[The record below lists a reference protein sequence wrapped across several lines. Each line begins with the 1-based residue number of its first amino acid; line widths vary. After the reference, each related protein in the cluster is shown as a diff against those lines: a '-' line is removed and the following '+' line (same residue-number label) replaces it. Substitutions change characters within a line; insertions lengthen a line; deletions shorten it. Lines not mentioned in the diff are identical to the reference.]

1 MLAWLDNERVTRWI
15 AIALAPVVVVCY
27 GAGFYSVFG
36 EFGGGDGSLPMVVSF
51 FVGIAAWGAA
61 LRSITEQTRAQVN
74 RERDERE
81 AEARL
86 SREAGIKAEKALVWR
101 AWAMGNSGPLLGW
114 IKKELDLM
122 SAPVIAQSV
131 AYLTVVDGQ
140 GHWSRPPWWRKD
152 D

>member
-15 AIALAPVVVVCY
+15 AIALAPVVVICY
-27 GAGFYSVFG
+27 AAGFYSVFG

-61 LRSITEQTRAQVN
+61 WRSIAEQTRAQVN

-86 SREAGIKAEKALVWR
+86 SREAENKAEKALVWE
-101 AWAMGNSGPLLGW
+101 AWAMG
-114 IKKELDLM
+114 DLRLCWTG
-122 SAPVIAQSV
+122 SKRNLI
-131 AYLTVVDGQ
+131 
-140 GHWSRPPWWRKD
+140 
-152 D
+152 